1 MADLRTRLAKL
12 ELKLAPGEP
21 QVDAVFIG
29 VWADHVGGGA
39 VPIDGW
45 SFTCRVRGRVD
56 LWRAAG
62 ESDDDLAER
71 VKHDA
76 RMHLAA
82 GAVPCFQ
89 SIAR

>member
-1 MADLRTRLAKL
+1 MANLKSRLNRLECRLLQCADITDGVFVVIVDERTD
-12 ELKLAPGEP
+12 G
-21 QVDAVFIG
+21 Q
-29 VWADHVGGGA
+29 
-39 VPIDGW
+39 PIPVDGW
-45 SFTCRVRGRVD
+45 RFRCPVRGPVET
-56 LWRAAG
+56 WRAAG

>member
-56 LWRAAG
+56 LWRADG

-71 VKHDA
+71 AKHDA
-76 RMHLAA
+76 HLHLSR
-82 GAVPCFQ
+82 GSVPCLL
-89 SIAR
+89 SLHR